1 MSTRGDKRLIR
12 LRPNTH
18 HCAPGYSA
26 GYTTREPRR
35 FASRYTRR
43 KRWELEDAMSTP
55 SIEDLERAYKVVR
68 AFTLAAQAY
77 LMGERAEMVRS
88 LDLAVRELEEHSVF
102 TADNLD
108 LLDGVGR
115 VLDQSEIDR
124 AQLGEGFDEELQAL
138 RARVAVLEFQQLGAK

>member
-1 MSTRGDKRLIR
+1 
-12 LRPNTH
+12 
-18 HCAPGYSA
+18 
-26 GYTTREPRR
+26 
-35 FASRYTRR
+35 
-43 KRWELEDAMSTP
+43 MSTP

-88 LDLAVRELEEHSVF
+88 LDLAVRELEEHPVF